1 MTTTAAPG
9 RTPRRKA
16 APATGATRTGAA
28 TRQTHQTRETGT
40 GAARARVPV
49 SRARSPRTPF
59 VLLILALLSGA
70 LVSLLLLNTVL
81 AKDAFALTEL
91 QQSNKQLLQQR
102 DELRNEIAY
111 EESPAVLAQKAR
123 ALGMIQ
129 PNKPAFVD
137 GRTGQVIG
145 GSLRPVPR
153 EAAAAAGAA
162 GVLGVPGATVP
173 GDGID
178 GWTGAGVGNAP

>member
-1 MTTTAAPG
+1 
-9 RTPRRKA
+9 
-16 APATGATRTGAA
+16 
-28 TRQTHQTRETGT
+28 
-40 GAARARVPV
+40 
-49 SRARSPRTPF
+49 